1 MIINHRTCEKP
12 LPFDGLIVEI
22 GFGRGDFLIET
33 ARKYP
38 EKTILG
44 FELSGISIEKAHSKL
59 KKEGI
64 GNVLLINMDAFWGF
78 HFLLMDES
86 VEKIYMN
93 FPDPWF
99 KKRHFKRRLTSIR
112 NLNMFAKKLKQEG
125 FIRILTD
132 YLPFALD
139 TLESATETGLFKTEL
154 RRVDRPSTLTKY
166 AIKALEGGRKIYEII
181 LIRLKKPECE
191 ETSVKEARNLF
202 PKKFSSKPGFKE
214 ISNRE
219 FRIRERVVLKTG
231 DIIGDEDKS
240 LIECLLSEEGFV
252 QKFFIEIK
260 RKGEEYLIDI
270 SPYSEVIRTENL
282 QFAVDKLGEMIFKP

>member
-22 GFGRGDFLIET
+22 GFGRGDFLIEI
-33 ARKYP
+33 ARKYL

-44 FELSGISIEKAHSKL
+44 FELSGVSIEKAHSKL
-59 KKEGI
+59 KRKGI
-64 GNVLLINMDAFWGF
+64 KNVFLVNMDAFWGF
-78 HFLLMDES
+78 HFLLKDQS

-99 KKRHFKRRLTSIR
+99 KKRHFKRRLTSSK

-125 FIRILTD
+125 SIKILTD
-132 YLPFALD
+132 YLPFAQD
-139 TLESATETGLFKTEL
+139 TLESAHQTRVFKTEL
-154 RRVDRPSTLTKY
+154 KRIKKPETITKY
-166 AIKALEGGRKIYEII
+166 ALKALESGRQIYEII
-181 LIRLKKPECE
+181 LTRHGKPWYE
-191 ETSVKEARNLF
+191 EISVKEAGTLF
-202 PKKFSSKPGFKE
+202 PKKFSSKPHLKE
-214 ISNRE
+214 ATNRE
-219 FRIRERVVLKTG
+219 FRIKEKVILKTAN
-231 DIIGDEDKS
+231 IIGNENQA

-260 RKGEEYLIDI
+260 KKGDEYLIDI

-282 QFAVDKLGEMIFKP
+282 QMAIDKIGEIIFKP

>member
-33 ARKYP
+33 AKKYP
-38 EKTILG
+38 AKTILG
-44 FELSGISIEKAHSKL
+44 FELSGISIEKAHSRL

-64 GNVLLINMDAFWGF
+64 KNVFLVSMDAFWGF
-78 HFLLMDES
+78 HFLLQDES

-99 KKRHFKRRLTSIR
+99 KKRHFNRRLTSNR
-112 NLNMFAKKLKQEG
+112 NLAMFARKLKHYG
-125 FIRILTD
+125 FIKILTD
-132 YLPFALD
+132 YLPFADD
-139 TLESATETGLFKTEL
+139 TLKSAAQTGLYRTDLKK
-154 RRVDRPSTLTKY
+154 VDRPFTLTKY
-166 AIKALEGGRKIYEII
+166 ALKALNEGRKIYEII
-181 LIRLKKPECE
+181 LTRLGKPEYE
-191 ETSVKEARNLF
+191 ETSVKEAGNLF
-202 PKKFSSKPGFKE
+202 PKKFSSKPHLKE
-214 ISNRE
+214 VTNRE
-219 FRIRERVVLKTG
+219 FRIRERVILKTG
-231 DIIGDEDKS
+231 NIIGNEDQA

-260 RKGEEYLIDI
+260 RKGNEYLIDI

-282 QFAVDKLGEMIFKP
+282 KTAVDKLAEMIFKP